1 MVPDGVLELNNV
13 GDHDGGGGRAA
24 AATGIHAA
32 SATVTSCIFSHLV
45 IA

>member
-1 MVPDGVLELNNV
+1 MVPNGALELNNV
-13 GDHDGGGGRAA
+13 GDYDGGGGAAA

-45 IA
+45 IS